1 MDKHGKKDNAV
12 KPGFTRLILSVSPGG
27 ALLIGDAVVVC
38 RSPVSVVIYAP
49 ESTKVMRGD
58 AFRIRDPERLQEI
71 AAAQLTGPYRVD
83 GVPGYIRDF
92 ADAAQAAE
100 LNHRDGVVCCVRDK
114 YDNEVYRSQG
124 GPS

>member
-1 MDKHGKKDNAV
+1 MAQERDSTIRQGY
-12 KPGFTRLILSVSPGG
+12 TRHSFRVEPGG
-27 ALLIGDAVVVC
+27 ALCIGDAVIVC
-38 RSPVSVVIYAP
+38 RGSTDVTIYAP

-100 LNHRDGVVCCVRDK
+100 LNHHDGVVCCVRDK